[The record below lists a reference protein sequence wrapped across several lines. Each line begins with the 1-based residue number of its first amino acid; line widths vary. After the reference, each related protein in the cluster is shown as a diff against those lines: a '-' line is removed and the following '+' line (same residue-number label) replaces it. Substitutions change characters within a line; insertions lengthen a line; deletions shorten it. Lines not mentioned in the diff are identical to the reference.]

1 MKRFEI
7 GKSALCRL
15 SFEPLSCIGVA
26 WLGIIGEGT
35 IPMALI
41 ASTMDGSLKSELMRA
56 EFLPW
61 SADVMAVV
69 INLAFWMVSYG
80 MFYWGITCYRAIFS
94 WGLALFQR
102 AHMAGTFPA
111 VHQALDIKCP
121 QCF

>member
-1 MKRFEI
+1 
-7 GKSALCRL
+7 
-15 SFEPLSCIGVA
+15 
-26 WLGIIGEGT
+26 
-35 IPMALI
+35 MALI

-94 WGLALFQR
+94 WDPGRYFKERTWLGRSCASSS
-102 AHMAGTFPA
+102 AG
-111 VHQALDIKCP
+111 H
-121 QCF
+121 